1 LNYYTKKIKFLNK
14 KNNENISSYDL
25 FVEIYKGKKNKI
37 LVYLNLD
44 NTENINKNKYQ
55 TFKLPSSKKINQ

>member
-1 LNYYTKKIKFLNK
+1 MKIF
-14 KNNENISSYDL
+14 
-25 FVEIYKGKKNKI
+25 
-37 LVYLNLD
+37 NLD